1 MFSRIIRH
9 QSQLPLRALIN
20 KRYFAPSGFVYSE
33 KKDGEN
39 KGNDNNSADNK
50 QNNNETDDPNKQ
62 SNTVKGNQDKS
73 QDKHQDRP
81 QDETVEQQKTEPSLE
96 DQLKECTT
104 KYKSLQESY
113 LRSLADQEN
122 LRQRT
127 TREVS
132 NAKEFGIQK
141 FAKDILDSI
150 DILGMALNSVP
161 KEFQQDET
169 CIQKDSKEV
178 AGQLVNLYKGVSMT
192 ETELQKTLRR
202 HGVERDDP
210 IDQVFDP
217 NKHEA
222 VFQTAIPDKK
232 AGTIFSVQKVGYLL
246 KNRVL
251 RPAQVG
257 VVAEA

>member
-9 QSQLPLRALIN
+9 QPLLPLRVLIN
-20 KRYFAPSGFVYSE
+20 KRYFASSGFVYSE
-33 KKDGEN
+33 KEDGES
-39 KGNDNNSADNK
+39 KGNDNSADNK
-50 QNNNETDDPNKQ
+50 QNNKETDDPNKQ
-62 SNTVKGNQDKS
+62 RYDVKGDQHKSQDKS
-73 QDKHQDRP
+73 QDKP
-81 QDETVEQQKTEPSLE
+81 QDESVEQQNTEPSLE

-127 TREVS
+127 TREVN
-132 NAKEFGIQK
+132 NAKEYGIQK

-161 KEFQQDET
+161 KEFQQDES
-169 CIQKDSKEV
+169 CIQKDHKEV
-178 AGQLVNLYKGVSMT
+178 AEQLVNLYKGVSMT

-232 AGTIFSVQKVGYLL
+232 AGTIFSVQKIGYLL